1 MNTHKIPQ
9 MKTIKEVSKIVGLA
23 EYHVRQLVKQNKINF
38 IRAGKKHLINLDSLI
53 DYLNNGE
60 VETEVKE
67 QNENTNKIRKVGI

>member
-38 IRAGKKHLINLDSLI
+38 IRAGKKYLINLESLI

-60 VETEVKE
+60 IETEGTE
-67 QNENTNKIRKVGI
+67 QNKNKIRKVGI

>member
-38 IRAGKKHLINLDSLI
+38 IRAGKKYLINLESLI

-60 VETEVKE
+60 IETEETE
-67 QNENTNKIRKVGI
+67 QNKNKIRKVGI